1 LEITA
6 NEMGNDYLDTLQG
19 QHIANGNHYVKPKKW
34 LSIVGMIDK

>member
-1 LEITA
+1 VISKLDKDI
-6 NEMGNDYLDTLQG
+6 DTLQG